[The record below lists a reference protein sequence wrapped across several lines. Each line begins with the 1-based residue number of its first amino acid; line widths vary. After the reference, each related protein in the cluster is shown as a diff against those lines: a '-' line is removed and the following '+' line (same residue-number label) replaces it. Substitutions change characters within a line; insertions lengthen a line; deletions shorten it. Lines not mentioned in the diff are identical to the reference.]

1 MVPGPD
7 QIIACPKCK
16 GLAYYITL
24 KSGNTI
30 DARVWTDGKM
40 IAPMFLRPPTVV
52 KCHRCAESY
61 WRADAENIGILDRW
75 RGAGEHVNP
84 AWAARTMVLQA

>member
-1 MVPGPD
+1 MIPGPD

-30 DARVWTDGKM
+30 DARVWTDSKM
-40 IAPMFLRPPTVV
+40 IAPMFPRPPTVV

-61 WRADAENIGILDRW
+61 WRADAENIGIVDRW